1 MCSANLLPNPI
12 FCWYFKLWMALRKG
26 PLKVAQLRSAINGG
40 GLFWHLA
47 QVVWWL
53 RRGIPQKEQT

>member
-1 MCSANLLPNPI
+1 
-12 FCWYFKLWMALRKG
+12 MALRKG